1 MDSKFLYILKRL
13 KQSRLTVTDTSL
25 VLPAQI
31 YAFFGAFLD
40 VVGTSCFQNSDLT
53 KLKNWSQASSHA
65 ISKILRNWQPL
76 RLSKVS
82 ILKRYIISRDTGRK
96 LKVHKTFRRFP
107 GCLLNVLC
115 TFNLR
120 PVSTGMRQ
128 QAWNQRINKYEGK

>member
-13 KQSRLTVTDTSL
+13 KQSRLTATDTSL
-25 VLPAQI
+25 ELPAQI

-40 VVGTSCFQNSDLT
+40 VVATSCFQNSNFT
-53 KLKNWSQASSHA
+53 KLKNWYQTSSHA

-82 ILKRYIISRDTGRK
+82 ILKRYIISLDAGRK
-96 LKVHKTFRRFP
+96 LKVHKTFRRCP

-120 PVSTGMRQ
+120 PVSTGIRQ
-128 QAWNQRINKYEGK
+128 QA